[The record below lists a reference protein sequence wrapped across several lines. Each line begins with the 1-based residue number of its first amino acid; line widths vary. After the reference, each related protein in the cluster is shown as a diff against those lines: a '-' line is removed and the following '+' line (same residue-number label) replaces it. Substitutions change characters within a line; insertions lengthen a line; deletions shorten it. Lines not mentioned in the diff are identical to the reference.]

1 MKRMLMWLFM
11 LWKRQMKKISLYV
24 ILLCMAAS
32 SFFIRHI
39 AVNFSVNLRIGVMNE
54 DNVGEEEAYDKKIAQ
69 NIIDRMTN
77 HQGLVKF
84 VQYTDQE
91 ALENDV
97 RTSDVY
103 AGYIFSTDFWKKVQD
118 ENLKNG
124 IQVIST
130 PDSIVTRIANELVF
144 SYVMQEY
151 TYNVLLYDTYDT
163 GYFDEE
169 DDEQVAED
177 LRKWYEENLT
187 NGSTFSA
194 SYSGVSNY
202 DSHVEMDIFDYI
214 SPIIKGLVGVLIF
227 LAGLC
232 GTLILYQ
239 DKENGTFSRFT
250 RWQTAFIS
258 LVEIFIPVCMTSLAG
273 MGCMLATGMNMGT
286 LADWRHILAYMLLV
300 VLYCFV
306 LQLIIRKR
314 MLFSAL
320 VPVLLMASL
329 IFCHVFV
336 NLTALV
342 PEFGYIAM
350 LLPPNYF

>member
-1 MKRMLMWLFM
+1 
-11 LWKRQMKKISLYV
+11 
-24 ILLCMAAS
+24 
-32 SFFIRHI
+32 
-39 AVNFSVNLRIGVMNE
+39 
-54 DNVGEEEAYDKKIAQ
+54 
-69 NIIDRMTN
+69 
-77 HQGLVKF
+77 
-84 VQYTDQE
+84 
-91 ALENDV
+91 
-97 RTSDVY
+97 
-103 AGYIFSTDFWKKVQD
+103 
-118 ENLKNG
+118 
-124 IQVIST
+124 
-130 PDSIVTRIANELVF
+130 
-144 SYVMQEY
+144 MQEY

-194 SYSGVSNY
+194 SYSGMQNY

-286 LADWRHILAYMLLV
+286 SADWRHILAYMLLV

-320 VPVLLMASL
+320 VPVLLMAAL